1 MPSPTRVLLVG
12 GFLGAGKTT
21 LIARAAEIL
30 ATRGQKVG
38 LVTNDQ
44 APGLVDTAHLAAQ
57 GCDVEE
63 VAGGCF
69 CCRFDDLL
77 EALGRLA
84 IGSDDDGCTPDVL
97 IGEPV
102 GSCTD
107 LAATVVRPLQLY
119 QAAHYSVA
127 PFTVVVDP
135 HRAAEA
141 LGMAEGAPTFPDNVT
156 YIYRK
161 QLEEA
166 DVIAVN
172 KIDPLAAD
180 DRDALLARLRHDYP
194 AAQVV
199 ALSAQTGEGVETWLD
214 LVLKT
219 QSLPAGRQQ
228 IDVDYDTY
236 AEGEAALGWL
246 NADYRLSAAADAESP
261 HWPAVAAVVLDA
273 LRRGLIARN
282 AEVAHLKIRLVDP
295 GDTLSLVGNLT
306 RSGETPSVRV
316 ETGPSGPATPEARL
330 TVNARARIEPEG
342 LEAIVA
348 ESLAKVASN
357 LGLRLDRDSL
367 ASFAPG
373 RPVPTHRLAASEV

>member
-1 MPSPTRVLLVG
+1 MHSPTRVLLVG

-21 LIARAAEIL
+21 LIACAARIL
-30 ATRGQKVG
+30 ASRGQAVG

-84 IGSDDDGCTPDVL
+84 ITSDDDGCTPDVL

-119 QAAHYSVA
+119 HAAHYSVA

-141 LGMAEGAPTFPDNVT
+141 LGLMGGVSTFPNNVT

-172 KIDPLAAD
+172 KVDQLATD
-180 DRDALLARLRHDYP
+180 ERDALLARFRQDYP

-199 ALSAQTGEGVETWLD
+199 ALSAQTGEGVEAWLD
-214 LVLKT
+214 LVLNG
-219 QSLPAGRQQ
+219 QDMLAGRQP
-228 IDVDYDTY
+228 IEVDYDTY

-246 NADYRLSAAADAESP
+246 NADYRLHAVADRKP
-261 HWPAVAAVVLDA
+261 PDWPAVAAVVLDG
-273 LRRGLIARN
+273 LRRGLIARGV
-282 AEVAHLKIRLVDP
+282 EVAHLKIRLVDP
-295 GDTLSLVGNLT
+295 GDTLALVGNLT
-306 RSGETPSVRV
+306 RSGEAASVQV
-316 ETGPSGPATPEARL
+316 ETGPCGPASLEAKL

-342 LEAIVA
+342 LEAIVG
-348 ESLAKVASN
+348 ESLAKAVSD
-357 LGLRLDRDSL
+357 LGLSLDCGSL

-373 RPVPTHRLAASEV
+373 RPVPTHRVAALDM